1 MMFWVCIKKDRTF
14 APIFFNPVEGRL
26 NHGSKTSLISSTILL

>member
-14 APIFFNPVEGRL
+14 APIFLKPVKGGWNRE
-26 NHGSKTSLISSTILL
+26 SKTSLISSTILL